1 MKYTIKLIILFL
13 LCSTTLSAQNTT
25 QLTELNSLPNFLIT
39 ILAGVLLSFGF
50 QFLLTALS
58 VAVGVTSTNN
68 LKGKWVENRYGND
81 DDENDD
87 ESNNYDYNSGISTGV
102 KITSALGIWNILT
115 VAPSLFAGTALAL
128 MLTPITDTMVNITLA
143 LVIWAAFFML
153 LFYLESRML
162 GTLIGGLI
170 NTAVAGLKSTKNSI
184 QSLVMPSPQR
194 QIQNIADSTIEKV
207 RQEMSSTFDTD
218 SIVNTLD
225 GYFKEIQNKM
235 PEYDTLR
242 NDLKE
247 IAAAA
252 SPNFQGAS
260 FSISNPPRPQ
270 KKVSVSK
277 WAAIQGIIQT
287 AISTNPNELTAQGR
301 EKVRQLNRL
310 LADVKSF
317 YNDTDFSTE
326 GFQKAIGDSLVDK
339 EKIDEY
345 ASNIQNFFQSASPEK
360 MEPEKMKEELDKI
373 LDDSSKTVKGLR
385 EKINELDRDTIAK
398 SLEKNNSLDK
408 SQINTYTEQAE
419 KILNQAKEKL
429 SNIELDFPAD
439 DLVNRFKEN
448 LAKFM
453 NNTDDIGLDYTTL
466 KNNFSKAMNKSSE
479 SLNIVKRRLSTF
491 DREAVTTAITN
502 TGLVSTAYVDKVVQS
517 VEDARNEV
525 TKQVQSIEDTARKT
539 IRNIERKAII
549 QAEHARKSAISAAWW
564 LVATIVIS
572 GGAAVGAAFVVT

>member
-1 MKYTIKLIILFL
+1 MKFITKLILAFL

-25 QLTELNSLPNFLIT
+25 QFTELNLLPNFLIT
-39 ILAGVLLSFGF
+39 ILSGVLLAFGF

-58 VAVGVTSTNN
+58 VALGVTSTSN
-68 LKGKWVENRYGND
+68 LKDKWVESKYGND
-81 DDENDD
+81 DDDDDD
-87 ESNNYDYNSGISTGV
+87 EDNNYDYNSGISTGV
-102 KITSALGIWNILT
+102 KITSALGLWNILT
-115 VAPSLFAGTALAL
+115 VAPALFAGTALAL

-170 NTAVAGLKSTKNSI
+170 NTAVAGLRSTKNSI

-225 GYFKEIQNKM
+225 KYFEQIQNKM

-252 SPNFQGAS
+252 SPNFQGSS
-260 FSISNPPRPQ
+260 FSISDNTNQ
-270 KKVSVSK
+270 AEEDKMAK
-277 WAAIQGIIQT
+277 WTAIQGIIQT
-287 AISTNPNELTAQGR
+287 AITTDTSKLTEQGKQR
-301 EKVRQLNRL
+301 IKQLDNL
-310 LADVKSF
+310 LTEAKSF
-317 YNDTDFSTE
+317 YNNTDFSTA
-326 GFQKAIGDSLVDK
+326 GFQKAISSSIDQ
-339 EKIDEY
+339 EKINGY
-345 ASNIQNFFQSASPEK
+345 TTKVQNFFQSATPEK
-360 MEPEKMKEELDKI
+360 MESGEMKKELDEI

-385 EKINELDRDTIAK
+385 EKMNELDRDAITK
-398 SLEKNNSLDK
+398 SLEKNSSLDK
-408 SQINTYTEQAE
+408 SQISIYAAQAE
-419 KILNQAKEKL
+419 SALNQAKEKL
-429 SNIELDFPAD
+429 SNVEFDFSTD

-448 LAKFM
+448 V
-453 NNTDDIGLDYTTL
+453 NNFINGASNLDLDYTYL
-466 KNNFSKAMNKSSE
+466 KDNFSKAINNSSE
-479 SLNIVKRRLSTF
+479 SLDIIKRRLSTF
-491 DREAVTTAITN
+491 DRNTVTAAITN
-502 TGLVSTAYVDKVVQS
+502 TGMVSSAYLDKVVQS

-525 TKQVQSIEDTARKT
+525 AKQIQSIEDTARKT
-539 IRNIERKAII
+539 VKNMERKAVI

-572 GGAAVGAAFVVT
+572 GGAAIAAAFIAI